1 MNKLHSLPLLLL
13 LLIIGCKPSSEP
25 PGNKGLNEGLN
36 DGSLES
42 VKQSGIIRWGADV
55 IGGMPYVFEDP
66 NHPGSYIG
74 FEVDIANSIARH
86 LGVRQEL
93 VIDAWDNLILD
104 LQKGSFDMVM
114 NGIEAT
120 EERSKIVLFSEPYF
134 MFAQQITVRNE
145 THGINRLDDLKGK
158 RVATLSGTAAEDILR
173 SIPEI
178 QVQINPEI
186 IYSYQDLEKGKVDAV
201 FLDTPIAA
209 EYGAK
214 NPKLKNVGEPSNEGI
229 YVIIFR
235 QDQVA
240 LRDAINNVLKS
251 MKENGELR
259 AIYEKWGIMNP
270 QQVRIGVH

>member
-1 MNKLHSLPLLLL
+1 MNKMHSLLLL
-13 LLIIGCKPSSEP
+13 FLLVIGCKPSNEP
-25 PGNKGLNEGLN
+25 PDSKGSI

-42 VKQSGIIRWGADV
+42 VKQAGVIRWGADV
-55 IGGMPYVFEDP
+55 IGGVPYVFEDP
-66 NHPGSYIG
+66 KKPGSYIG
-74 FEVDIANSIARH
+74 FEVDIANGIARH
-86 LGVRQEL
+86 LDVRQEL
-93 VIDAWDNLILD
+93 VIGAWDNLILD

-134 MFAQQITVRNE
+134 MFAQQITVRKE
-145 THGINRLDDLKGK
+145 TQGINRLEDLKGK
-158 RVATLSGTAAEDILR
+158 RVATLSGTASEDILR

-186 IYSYQDLEKGKVDAV
+186 IYSYQDLENGKVDAV

-214 NPKLKNVGEPSNEGI
+214 NPKLQNVGEPSNEGV

-251 MKENGELR
+251 MKESGELR

-270 QQVRIGVH
+270 QQVRIGVQ